1 MFKYP
6 RDELLTNICQF
17 AFFPGDLKG
26 IKGEGMPIYKNPFE
40 KGNLYIKFD
49 VTFPSN
55 NFADE
60 TKLKVKYSS
69 RLKKSGADFS

>member
-1 MFKYP
+1 
-6 RDELLTNICQF
+6 LQF
-17 AFFPGDLKG
+17 FVPGDLKG

-60 TKLKVKYSS
+60 TKLKVKFP
-69 RLKKSGADFS
+69 RKTIKSGAELEL